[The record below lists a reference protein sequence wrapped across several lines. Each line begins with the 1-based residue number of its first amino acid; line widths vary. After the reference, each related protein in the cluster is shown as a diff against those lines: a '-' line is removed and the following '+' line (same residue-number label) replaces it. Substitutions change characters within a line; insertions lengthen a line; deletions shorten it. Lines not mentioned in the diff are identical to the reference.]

1 MAGSQARDCPLHQ
14 RARAA
19 RSTFIEIWLPARTRV
34 RGRTAVTLGDRRAAS
49 LNCRM
54 PKPTYKIRPLALR
67 AATLLLALAM
77 AATASAQDRSRSRV
91 RAVILQRDAVFD
103 SAE

>member
-34 RGRTAVTLGDRRAAS
+34 RGRTVVTLGDRRAAS

-67 AATLLLALAM
+67 AATLLLALA
-77 AATASAQDRSRSRV
+77 ATASAQDRSRSRV